1 MIRGLSRRWRLG
13 SRTGARTPGRVDR
26 EDSVSI
32 IADHDVV
39 EVAMNG
45 LLLWGL
51 VLPILL
57 VVAGV
62 VTVLRRN
69 GRR

>member
-1 MIRGLSRRWRLG
+1 ME
-13 SRTGARTPGRVDR
+13 A
-26 EDSVSI
+26 SV
-32 IADHDVV
+32 
-39 EVAMNG
+39 NG

-57 VVAGV
+57 VVAGTV
-62 VTVLRRN
+62 VLIRKRN

>member
-1 MIRGLSRRWRLG
+1 
-13 SRTGARTPGRVDR
+13 
-26 EDSVSI
+26 
-32 IADHDVV
+32 
-39 EVAMNG
+39 MNG
-45 LLLWGL
+45 ILLWGL

-62 VTVLRRN
+62 VTIRRRN

>member
-1 MIRGLSRRWRLG
+1 VS
-13 SRTGARTPGRVDR
+13 TARTR
-26 EDSVSI
+26 VSI
-32 IADHDVV
+32 IAEHEVV

-45 LLLWGL
+45 WLLWGL

-62 VTVLRRN
+62 VTLLRRN

>member
-1 MIRGLSRRWRLG
+1 
-13 SRTGARTPGRVDR
+13 
-26 EDSVSI
+26 
-32 IADHDVV
+32 
-39 EVAMNG
+39 MNG

-57 VVAGV
+57 VVAGTV
-62 VTVLRRN
+62 VILRRRH

>member
-1 MIRGLSRRWRLG
+1 MGW
-13 SRTGARTPGRVDR
+13 
-26 EDSVSI
+26 
-32 IADHDVV
+32 IA
-39 EVAMNG
+39 
-45 LLLWGL
+45 WGV

-62 VTVLRRN
+62 IAIRRQRH

>member
-1 MIRGLSRRWRLG
+1 
-13 SRTGARTPGRVDR
+13 
-26 EDSVSI
+26 
-32 IADHDVV
+32 
-39 EVAMNG
+39 MNG

-57 VVAGV
+57 VVAGTV
-62 VTVLRRN
+62 VILRRRN